1 MFIHNVII
9 YSNEIARTIADST
22 YDDNDDAY
30 SSKHR
35 FPRIRMRASISI
47 SKCIN
52 VSSHMLKKKLKSHMH
67 AYISS
72 RSLNPS
78 DIY

>member
-52 VSSHMLKKKLKSHMH
+52 VSSHMLKKRRKVICMR
-67 AYISS
+67 ISS